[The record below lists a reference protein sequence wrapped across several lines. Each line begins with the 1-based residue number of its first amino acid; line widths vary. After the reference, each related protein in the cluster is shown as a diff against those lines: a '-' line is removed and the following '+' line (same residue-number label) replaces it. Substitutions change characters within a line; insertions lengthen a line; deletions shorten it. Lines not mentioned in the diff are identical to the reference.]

1 MIQLK
6 ALEKNVLG
14 ECSDCEV
21 MQGMWKEKFDSIKMK
36 RAEQN
41 KGDSD
46 KKSEDD
52 LLNQDESNVYQFQV

>member
-21 MQGMWKEKFDSIKMK
+21 MQGMWKEKFDAIKMK
-36 RAEQN
+36 KIEQS

-46 KKSEDD
+46 KKSDEDISNLDD
-52 LLNQDESNVYQFQV
+52 LKINQF

>member
-21 MQGMWKEKFDSIKMK
+21 MQGMWKEKFDAIKMK
-36 RAEQN
+36 KIEQS

-46 KKSEDD
+46 KKSDEDLSNLDD
-52 LLNQDESNVYQFQV
+52 LKINQF

>member
-6 ALEKNVLG
+6 ALENNILG

-21 MQGMWKEKFDSIKMK
+21 MQGMWKEKFDAIKMK
-36 RAEQN
+36 KVEQS

-46 KKSEDD
+46 KKNDED
-52 LLNQDESNVYQFQV
+52 LSN

>member
-21 MQGMWKEKFDSIKMK
+21 MQGMWKEKFDAIH
-36 RAEQN
+36 AACN
-41 KGDSD
+41 T
-46 KKSEDD
+46 
-52 LLNQDESNVYQFQV
+52 NQRQISL

>member
-14 ECSDCEV
+14 ECSECEV
-21 MQGMWKEKFDSIKMK
+21 MQGMWKEKFDAIKMK
-36 RAEQN
+36 KVEQS

-46 KKSEDD
+46 KKSDED
-52 LLNQDESNVYQFQV
+52 LSN

>member
-21 MQGMWKEKFDSIKMK
+21 MQGMWKEKFDAIKMK
-36 RAEQN
+36 KIEQN

-46 KKSEDD
+46 KKSDEDISNLDD
-52 LLNQDESNVYQFQV
+52 LKINQF

>member
-6 ALEKNVLG
+6 ALESNVLG

-21 MQGMWKEKFDSIKMK
+21 MQGMWKEKFDAIKMK
-36 RAEQN
+36 KAEQN

-46 KKSEDD
+46 KKSEED
-52 LLNQDESNVYQFQV
+52 LLNQDESNVD